1 MLIQSDY
8 KPPFML
14 FNGHLETIVP
24 AIFRKVHNVQY
35 VYHQIPT
42 PDGDLLDIAL
52 ETSHKDSQK
61 LVIVSHGLEGS
72 MERPYIK
79 GMVKRFVQ
87 GGWHA
92 LAWNYRSCGGTPN
105 RLPRFYHSG
114 ATDDLQLMIDYAL
127 SLKKYT
133 QIVLIGFS
141 LGGNLT
147 LKYVGEQGSNA
158 SPYLKGAVAFSAP
171 LHLSSCSKRI
181 SSASNWVYAQKF
193 KRSLAG
199 KVRQKAQRMPDA
211 LDTSKLAYIRTL
223 KDFDDFYTAPLHGF
237 ASAEDY
243 YEKCSSL
250 YFLEAIA
257 LPTLI
262 VNAWNDPL
270 LSPACFPTKDMEK
283 HSFVHLETPR
293 AGGHC
298 GFARSKNGFYWSE
311 NRAFE
316 WIEGILSV

>member
-8 KPPFML
+8 KPPFGL

-35 VYHQIPT
+35 AYHQIPT

-52 ETSHKDSQK
+52 ETSRKDSQK

-114 ATDDLQLMIDYAL
+114 ATDDLQLIIDYAL
-127 SLKKYT
+127 SLGKYEK
-133 QIVLIGFS
+133 IVLVGFS

-147 LKYVGEQGSNA
+147 LKYVGEQGANV

-181 SSASNWVYAQKF
+181 SATSNWVYAQKF

-199 KVRQKAQRMPDA
+199 KVRQKAQQMPDV
-211 LDTSKLAYIRTL
+211 LDVSKLAYIRTL

-237 ASAEDY
+237 ESAEDY

-270 LSPACFPTKDMEK
+270 LSPACFPTQAMEK
-283 HSFVHLETPR
+283 HPFVHLETPR

-298 GFARSKNGFYWSE
+298 GFARTEKGFYWSE

-316 WIEGILSV
+316 WIEGILEG